1 MNILFLTGRIPYP
14 RSISGLKIV
23 YERMMRL
30 LDRGHTLSLAALD
43 LQNGARNDNPLLAR
57 LRAFRTVLAPLQGTR
72 YQRLRDYVFSRVPP
86 PFWPYWAPELYP
98 VVGEM
103 VAADS
108 FDLVIAET
116 VPMGLYLHRNPW
128 LPKVR
133 SVISTHSCAG
143 MARRTAMY
151 LPERT
156 WWTSAREHVLNR
168 DLVRFEFMLYR
179 AVDQVWTLSEQ
190 DRFTLQAHS
199 RDLRVSVVPAGVDSD
214 YFRPDTEPPAADERL
229 LFTGQFHDD
238 QNQDAFRWF
247 VTHTWPLVRARRP
260 QATFRVVGPGMNE
273 SMHLL
278 AARYPGVELVGEMQ
292 DIRPELQRARIF
304 VSPLRIGSGLRIKI
318 LEAMAA
324 GVPVV
329 MTSNAA
335 EGIPAQAGV
344 NAMLADDPRKQAEA
358 IDFLLGDPVFCRQIA
373 SRARAMVLERFNW
386 DRAMDFLEAALAE
399 SRPRPAGPAI

>member
-1 MNILFLTGRIPYP
+1 
-14 RSISGLKIV
+14 
-23 YERMMRL
+23 MMRL

-43 LQNGARNDNPLLAR
+43 LQNGARTDNPLLAR
-57 LRAFRTVLAPLQGTR
+57 LRAFQAVPGPLQGTHW
-72 YQRLRDYVFSRVPP
+72 QRLRDYVLSRVPP
-86 PFWPYWAPELYP
+86 PFWPYWVPELYP

-133 SVISTHSCAG
+133 TVISTHSCAG

-199 RDLRVSVVPAGVDSD
+199 HDLRVSVVPAGVDSD
-214 YFRPDTEPPAADERL
+214 YFRPGTEPIDLDQERL
-229 LFTGQFHDD
+229 LFTGQFQDE
-238 QNQDAFRWF
+238 QNRDAFRWF
-247 VTHTWPLVRARRP
+247 VTHAWPLVQARRP
-260 QATFRVVGPGMNE
+260 RATFRVVGPGMDD

-278 AARYPGVELVGEMQ
+278 AARYPGVELVGEMR

-344 NAMLADDPRKQAEA
+344 NAMLADDPRKQAAA
-358 IDFLLGDPVFCRQIA
+358 IDLLLSDPVYSRQIA
-373 SRARAMVLERFNW
+373 SRARVMVLERFNW
-386 DRAMDFLEAALAE
+386 DRAIDCLESAVSGGVLA
-399 SRPRPAGPAI
+399 G